1 MSTKTKKKRQLR
13 AQSRLALARQ
23 KQLERERRRDI
34 GAHRAEK
41 RWDKTLRQL
50 VALGATL
57 EQREASTGSIG
68 SPEYRVVYERYTYL
82 LRNRSQVQRWVK
94 RTQERLEEQQ
104 MSWAE
109 RHVLWMIENNCDDQG
124 RPWPE

>member
-23 KQLERERRRDI
+23 RQLERERRRAVV
-34 GAHRAEK
+34 AHRAEK

-50 VALGATL
+50 VAWGATL
-57 EQREASTGSIG
+57 EQSEASTGSND
-68 SPEYRVVYERYTYL
+68 SHEYRVVYERHTYP
-82 LRNRSQVQRWVK
+82 LRNRSHVQRWVK

-104 MSWAE
+104 LSWAE
-109 RHVLWMIENNCDDQG
+109 RHVLWMIANNCDDQG

>member
-13 AQSRLALARQ
+13 AQSRLALAHQ
-23 KQLERERRRDI
+23 KHLERERRKEV

-41 RWDKTLRQL
+41 RWDKTLHQL
-50 VALGATL
+50 AAVGATL
-57 EQREASTGSIG
+57 EPSEAPTGSTA
-68 SPEYRVVYERYTYL
+68 SPRYRVVYQGHSYPF
-82 LRNRSQVQRWVK
+82 RNRSQVQRWVK
-94 RTQERLEEQQ
+94 RTQEQREEQQ

-109 RHVLWMIENNCDDQG
+109 RHVRWMIENNCDDQG